1 MTCHAYMLTGVGL
14 DLMHLLGWVSMHDT
28 HHHMGVLEKKI
39 CSWYFWVYGF
49 LGCYSPTPLTE
60 SRPRD

>member
-28 HHHMGVLEKKI
+28 HHHMGVFKKNFVVGI
-39 CSWYFWVYGF
+39 FSVWF

-60 SRPRD
+60 SCP